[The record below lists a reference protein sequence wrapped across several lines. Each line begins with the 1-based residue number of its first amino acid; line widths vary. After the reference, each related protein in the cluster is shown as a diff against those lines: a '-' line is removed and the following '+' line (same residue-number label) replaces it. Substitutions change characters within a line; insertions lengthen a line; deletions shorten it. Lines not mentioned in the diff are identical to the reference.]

1 MNSHTDSAVMIQAM
15 LKSAIYPHEVEK
27 CELIETHISWVILT
41 GQFVYKI
48 KKPVNFGF
56 LDFSTLDKRKFY
68 CEEELRLNRRLA
80 PDIYLDVIPISG
92 STDNPRLDGT
102 GEVLDYAVKMK
113 QFPRQI
119 ELDQLLNRGELN
131 NKIID
136 STAVLV
142 AEFHL
147 AIDVAEDDSD
157 FGKPGIVIKPIRE
170 NFSQIRERIKDE
182 VTLNKLT
189 QIEQWSEDRFGKI
202 KAILKQRK
210 SQGFVRECHG
220 DLHLR
225 NLAWYQDKPLAF
237 DCLEFNPNFR
247 WIDII
252 SEIAFLIM
260 DLEDHQQ
267 AALGQRFLNQYL
279 EISGDYAGCRVLNFY
294 LVYRAMVRA
303 KVAAIRS
310 QQQGIKKEDMNSAIT
325 EFNNYLELALKYTQQ
340 HPPFLLITSGVS
352 GSGKSTF
359 SAPISEKLGAIR
371 IRSDVERKRLFNIS
385 MELQFQNKIAQGIYS
400 EAATEKTYL
409 KLLELAETLLR
420 AGYPVIVDAT
430 FSTYSQRQRFKQLAD
445 KSNCRFII
453 LEFIATNKTLQQ
465 RITKRKNDIS
475 DADLNVLKSQLS
487 HWHALEPTERRYTY
501 AIDTEK
507 PFVLS
512 QLIKDLKF

>member
-1 MNSHTDSAVMIQAM
+1 
-15 LKSAIYPHEVEK
+15 
-27 CELIETHISWVILT
+27 
-41 GQFVYKI
+41 
-48 KKPVNFGF
+48 
-56 LDFSTLDKRKFY
+56 
-68 CEEELRLNRRLA
+68 
-80 PDIYLDVIPISG
+80 
-92 STDNPRLDGT
+92 
-102 GEVLDYAVKMK
+102 
-113 QFPRQI
+113 
-119 ELDQLLNRGELN
+119 
-131 NKIID
+131 
-136 STAVLV
+136 
-142 AEFHL
+142 
-147 AIDVAEDDSD
+147 
-157 FGKPGIVIKPIRE
+157 
-170 NFSQIRERIKDE
+170 
-182 VTLNKLT
+182 
-189 QIEQWSEDRFGKI
+189 
-202 KAILKQRK
+202 
-210 SQGFVRECHG
+210 